1 MKIRHPALIWLLG
14 YVVAW
19 VVRMWVGTIRYEYR
33 PVGPN
38 VDPRRQ
44 DLPERYIYAFW
55 HENLLLPA
63 CFYGR
68 PDVWVLISRHADGE
82 LIAQACRHL
91 GFSLV
96 RGSTGKRGVEA
107 LLEMVRLAGRGHL
120 AITPDGPQG
129 PRRRVQ
135 PGLIYLAARTGLP
148 IVPGGIAYR
157 RPWRMNS
164 WDRFALPRPW
174 SRAVAI
180 TAPPVRVGPDEDP
193 EAARRR
199 VEDALLWATAEAEH
213 WADTDQWRPPP
224 DTVQPAA

>member
-1 MKIRHPALIWLLG
+1 MKIRHPALIRLMG

-19 VVRMWVGTIRYEYR
+19 LVRLWISTIRYEYH
-33 PVGPN
+33 PVGPD
-38 VDPRRQ
+38 VDPRRE
-44 DLPERYIYAFW
+44 DLTERYIYAFW
-55 HENLLLPA
+55 HESLLLPA
-63 CFYGR
+63 GLYGR
-68 PDVWVLISRHADGE
+68 PDLWALISRHADGE

-96 RGSTGKRGVEA
+96 RGSTGRRGVEA

-120 AITPDGPQG
+120 AITPDGPRG
-129 PRRRVQ
+129 PRRQVQ
-135 PGLIYLAARTGLP
+135 PGLIFLAARTGLP

-174 SRAVAI
+174 SRAVAV
-180 TAPPVRVGPDEDP
+180 TAPPIRVAPDEDP

-199 VEDALLWATAEAEH
+199 VEDALHWATAEAEH
-213 WADTDQWRPPP
+213 RVETGRPRQPP
-224 DTVQPAA
+224 ESVQPAA